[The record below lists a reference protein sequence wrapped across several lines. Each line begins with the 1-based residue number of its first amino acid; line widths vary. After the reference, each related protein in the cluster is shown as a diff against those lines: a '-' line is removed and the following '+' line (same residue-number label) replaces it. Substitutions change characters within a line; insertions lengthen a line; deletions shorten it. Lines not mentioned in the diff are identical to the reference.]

1 MRARRR
7 RDSSWGVRKNVD
19 TAPDGFYAVC
29 RLGRGGVVG
38 FFWAAWW
45 ASSGL
50 AATPVPDAHGLADR
64 IEEAHARAR
73 AAIRRAKGDRASVLS
88 LDAQIAVEAARIVRP
103 ASPGYDAGSE
113 WWGEEPRRRPASR
126 EPEPSRRSWLQ
137 VLELSWPCS
146 AADVRKAYRRLALQ
160 RHPDRGGT
168 NAAFNTLTKARDAA
182 LREVEPARA

>member
-1 MRARRR
+1 
-7 RDSSWGVRKNVD
+7 VRKSVD

-29 RLGRGGVVG
+29 RLGRGDVVG

-73 AAIRRAKGDRASVLS
+73 ASIRRAKGDRASVLS

-103 ASPGYDAGSE
+103 SSPGYDAGSE
-113 WWGEEPRRRPASR
+113 WWGEPPRRRPTPH

-182 LREVEPARA
+182 LREVESARA